1 MPSPETASA
10 STDAQR
16 VHELMMDLVRFVGLL
31 QPDHHVPGFPVSASQ
46 AFALHELGSGPGLS
60 QGDLAE
66 RLRLEKSS
74 ASRMAADMERDGL
87 LVRERDPNN
96 RRQYRLRLTDRGH
109 AMHRQMASSFHKHYE
124 HWIGAM
130 TQAERSALI
139 RGLRG
144 LLRAVRESPVAR
156 DGAGFDGPQ

>member
-1 MPSPETASA
+1 MPGPESASA
-10 STDAQR
+10 SGSASADASADAER

-31 QPDHHVPGFPVSASQ
+31 QPDHHVPGFLVSASQ

-60 QGDLAE
+60 QGELAD
-66 RLRLEKSS
+66 RLHLEKSS

-87 LVRERDPNN
+87 LARERDPNN

-109 AMHRQMASSFHKHYE
+109 ALHRQMASSFHNHYE
-124 HWIGAM
+124 RWISAM
-130 TQAERSALI
+130 TPAERAALI

-144 LLRAVRESPVAR
+144 LLRAVRQSPVQR
-156 DGAGFDGPQ
+156 